1 MKPKI
6 FDVAVPLVCFFYGLS
21 FSLINIARFRQF
33 QSFYYDFGIF
43 AKTIYQIS
51 RFKVPIIDHYTFGLI
66 NEFADHFDPGI
77 GIFSPLFWLTKNP
90 EILLVVQVIFVALS
104 GYILYLTSKVLTK
117 NNFFSFGV
125 ILSYLLFLGLQ
136 NALIA
141 DFHPEVTAL
150 LPISLSLYF
159 LAKKKIFLYFLFLII
174 SFTFKES
181 IALFALYLGIFLILS
196 RNYKHGFLTFLL
208 GIAWLAIIIKFL
220 IPFLSPEKRY
230 FYAPYYPTNLLK
242 LIINV
247 VDEAVERK
255 TLFTSL
261 ASFSFLPLFS
271 PPAWILAFGDF
282 IARFAPES
290 SVFGNKDLT
299 MHYSAIAAFSLAFAT
314 IWAYSI
320 LKRLG
325 QKMVL
330 FFCLALIFVPLIL
343 ISRPILNGPI
353 NLIYN
358 PDFFRSIKNHQ
369 ETELFLAQ
377 TPKEGIIM
385 THNSLA
391 VRFPDRELQLLR
403 QEYPCYQ
410 PNLILINAEAGQN
423 PNNFWEL
430 NYDDVGQII
439 QKLKEDSDYELS
451 YQQNN
456 KYIFS
461 RITDRQGD
469 FTRQGILKCTADLRG
484 RTILT
489 PREWQ

>member
-1 MKPKI
+1 MKQKL
-6 FDVAVPLVCFFYGLS
+6 FDFASVFACLFYGIS

-43 AKTIYQIS
+43 ARAIYQLS
-51 RFKVPIIDHYTFGLI
+51 RFKTPIIDHYTFGLI
-66 NEFADHFDPGI
+66 NAFADHFNPGI

-104 GYILYLTSKVLTK
+104 GYMLYLTSKVLTK
-117 NNFFSFGV
+117 NSFFSFGV

-141 DFHPEVTAL
+141 DFHPEVAAL
-150 LPISLSLYF
+150 LPISFSLYF

-181 IALFALYLGIFLILS
+181 IALFAVYLGIFLILT
-196 RNYKHGFLTFLL
+196 RQYKIGFLTLFSGIVWL
-208 GIAWLAIIIKFL
+208 GITTKFL
-220 IPFLSPEKRY
+220 IPLFSPEKRY
-230 FYAPYYPTNLLK
+230 FYAPHYPTNPLK

-255 TLFTSL
+255 TLFISL
-261 ASFSFLPLFS
+261 FSFSFLPILS
-271 PPAWILAFGDF
+271 PQAWILTFGDF

-290 SVFGNKDLT
+290 SVFGNKELT
-299 MHYSAIAAFSLAFAT
+299 MHYNAITAIGLAFAT
-314 IWAYSI
+314 ILAYPI

-325 QKMVL
+325 QKIVS

-343 ISRPILNGPI
+343 ISRPVLNGPI

-358 PDFFRSIKNHQ
+358 LDFFRSIKNHQ

-391 VRFPDRELQLLR
+391 VRFPDRDLLLLR

-410 PNLILINAEAGQN
+410 PDLILINAEAGQN

-439 QKLKEDSDYELS
+439 QKLKRDTDYEIS

-469 FTRQGILKCTADLRG
+469 FTRQGILKCTAEFKSS
-484 RTILT
+484 
-489 PREWQ
+489 PVK